1 MPTLRL
7 LVLFA
12 LAATAAAAQPLAFGS
27 ADDPF
32 EAGSGFRPVD
42 GLRLAAAAG
51 PAYLPDDWRAA
62 VRLEADGSAG
72 RFSFGVGQAVHSG
85 DGGLYGPEFDETVDL
100 ARVVRYLR
108 WNAVPGSRS
117 YARLGPTERVT
128 LGSGALVRGYRTT
141 TAYDDRRLGAE
152 GAIAGRLGRV
162 AAFAGDVLRTD
173 GVVGAEARLQTGA
186 DLGPLADIALV
197 IAGVHDLSRPAA
209 TGDSSLTGVEVTLR
223 GTYSGFGPVAV
234 RPFATHAR
242 YLGQGSTLGGGLEVG
257 SSNIGDAARASA
269 RVGVFAST
277 ADFVPG
283 HVGPFYAVSNAE
295 ARIVDDGS
303 FFDDA
308 RASELAGTPL
318 DSLAAGVDVV
328 LDLRLV
334 AFGRLEISQ
343 HFRRHIGDETA
354 SAYSL
359 RLAGRLAGG
368 ARLEF
373 ALDRQDFRG
382 VLDLIQDLGAV
393 NSLVLDLEYPVG
405 RRGVLLLRS
414 RYGYRRLTGA
424 DGEAFADGPPRYLVE
439 RRFEPL
445 VGVRVGL

>member
-7 LVLFA
+7 LALLA
-12 LAATAAAAQPLAFGS
+12 LAAPAAVAQPLAFGS

-42 GLRLAAAAG
+42 GIRLAVAAG
-51 PAYLPDDWRAA
+51 PAYLPDSWRAA
-62 VRLEADGSAG
+62 ARLDVDGSVG
-72 RFSFGVGQAVHSG
+72 RFSFGAGQAVHSG
-85 DGGLYGPEFDETVDL
+85 DGGLYGPEFDETTDL
-100 ARVVRYLR
+100 ARVIRYVR

-117 YARLGPTERVT
+117 YARLGPAERVT

-141 TAYDDRRLGAE
+141 TAFDERRLGAE
-152 GAIAGRLGRV
+152 GAVAGRFGRV

-186 DLGPLADIALV
+186 RVGPLADLALTV
-197 IAGVHDLSRPAA
+197 AGVHDLGRPSA
-209 TGDSSLTGVEVTLR
+209 TGDSSLTGVEVTVR

-257 SSNIGDAARASA
+257 SSNIGDAARATA
-269 RVGVFAST
+269 RLALFAST

-283 HVGPFYAVSNAE
+283 HVGPFYAVSNVG

-308 RASELAGTPL
+308 RVSELAGTPL
-318 DSLAAGVDVV
+318 DSLAAGVDLV

-334 AFGRLEISQ
+334 AFGRLEVSQ

-354 SAYSL
+354 SAYGL

-368 ARLEF
+368 TRIEF

-393 NSLVLDLEYPVG
+393 NSLLLDIEYPVG
-405 RRGVLLLRS
+405 RRGVILVRS
-414 RYGYRRLTGA
+414 RYGYRRLTEA
-424 DGEAFADGPPRYLVE
+424 DGDAFADGPPRFLVE

-445 VGVRVGL
+445 VGIRVGI